1 MRRLKHNPKLFQAF
15 LDPLVERY
23 HRPSYLDS
31 DPLGIAHDWK
41 HPCDQ
46 EVVAIFSALLAYGNA
61 KLIRRTLRELF
72 DRFQGTSDTPERL
85 IARYGRDP
93 EGTRFFLEQ
102 AWRGIFYRFNSSA
115 DFVLLFELI
124 ARSTLQY
131 GSVGEHFLRTYDPLT
146 PGSLERSWASF
157 MEDWKK
163 DAISLNRA
171 GLKGFSYF
179 LTSPVDGSA
188 CKRWVMLLRWM
199 GRRDE
204 IDLGLWMEGSPLI
217 HQVHPLRSADL
228 FMPLDTHTGR
238 ITQYIGALT
247 RKQYHWKSVI
257 EVTEFFR
264 NLRPEDPILY
274 DFAISRLGI
283 LELCQKRYRVEICQ
297 SCSLLPVCQFAK
309 RHSPKNSVSPRSR
322 STQ

>member
-1 MRRLKHNPKLFQAF
+1 MRRAKHNPKLFQAF

-31 DPLGIAHDWK
+31 DPLGIAHEWK
-41 HPCDQ
+41 NPRDQ

-72 DRFQGTSDTPERL
+72 DRFQGTTDTPENL
-85 IARYGRDP
+85 IERYGKDP
-93 EGTRFFLEQ
+93 EGTRIFLESS
-102 AWRGIFYRFNSSA
+102 WRGIFYRFNSSQ
-115 DFVLLFELI
+115 DFILLFELI
-124 ARSTLQY
+124 ARSTLKY
-131 GSVGEHFLRTYDPLT
+131 GSVGEHFLQSYDPGT
-146 PGSLERSWASF
+146 PGSLVSSWANF
-157 MEDWKK
+157 MEEWKR
-163 DAISLNRA
+163 DATCLKRP

-179 LTSPVDGSA
+179 LTSPADGSA

-217 HQVHPLRSADL
+217 RQVRPLESSDL

-238 ITQYIGALT
+238 ITQYIGALN
-247 RKQYHWKSVI
+247 RKQFNWKSVI
-257 EVTEFFR
+257 EVTEFFK
-264 NLRPEDPILY
+264 NLRCDDPILY

-297 SCSLLPVCQFAK
+297 ACSLLPVCQFAK
-309 RHSPKNSVSPRSR
+309 RHSPKNSDSPRSH
-322 STQ
+322 STP